1 MNKCIVRY
9 VRFNEVFTDY
19 LEFPEVGRRP
29 IGVVVAVCGP
39 DGPVIGW
46 SKCSPKDRFN
56 RKRGTEIAIGRTVK
70 DTQDIS
76 SLPNEYQEA
85 FSKAIVQMNSRAQKY
100 FK

>member
-9 VRFNEVFTDY
+9 VRLNEVFTDY

-29 IGVVVAVCGP
+29 IGVVVAVPGP

-56 RKRGTEIAIGRTVK
+56 RRRGVDIARGRTVHS
-70 DTQDIS
+70 TQDIS
-76 SLPNEYQEA
+76 SLPREYQEV
-85 FSKAIVQMNSRAQKY
+85 FSRAIVQMNSRAQKY